1 MSVEN
6 IPAPVAE
13 NIQDGEDILYV
24 WQGLP
29 ERRHKPFLNERGQRI
44 LVVLWML
51 ATGIFLGWVIFV
63 SDQKLFFLV
72 LMIAVMIGQP
82 IVENLVRGTYK
93 NLYLSSFPI
102 AVVTDRRVMCFD
114 AKNDRV
120 GNIPLNDF
128 SDVSEDYDNGAK
140 IIRLH
145 TGEKKSDVV
154 FYNKHSSKLLEKLRP
169 IVMAGA

>member
-1 MSVEN
+1 
-6 IPAPVAE
+6 
-13 NIQDGEDILYV
+13 
-24 WQGLP
+24 
-29 ERRHKPFLNERGQRI
+29 
-44 LVVLWML
+44 ML

-154 FYNKHSSKLLEKLRP
+154 FYNKNSSKLLEQLRP